1 MRRTIELLVNRV
13 LTSRW
18 GIALLIAVIVV
29 AIVGT
34 GRVFSGGEDRAP
46 LVETPTVVPTISIDP
61 SDDDGITSG
70 EPPPAPTT
78 SPGTAEPEAVAYA
91 FTSAWIDHKD
101 VSASSWRSGL
111 LPHATE
117 ALADKLDGV
126 DPEGVPA
133 DKIIGRP
140 ELIPIGE
147 GLVDAVVTVDSGK
160 VRLRLVA
167 PEGHW
172 LVDGVDW
179 EAA

>member
-13 LTSRW
+13 VRSRW
-18 GIALLIAVIVV
+18 GIALLIAVIVLG
-29 AIVGT
+29 IVGV
-34 GRVFSGGEDRAP
+34 GRAFSGGEDRAP
-46 LVETPTVVPTISIDP
+46 LLDAPTAAPTISIDP
-61 SDDDGITSG
+61 ADDDGITSA

-91 FTSAWIDHKD
+91 FASAWVDHQD
-101 VSASSWRSGL
+101 VSAAKWHSGL

-117 ALADKLDGV
+117 ALADKLKGV

-133 DKIIGRP
+133 ARIVGRP
-140 ELIPIGE
+140 ELVPIGE
-147 GLVDAVVTVDSGK
+147 GLVDAVVTVDTGK

-167 PEGHW
+167 PDGHW